1 MIGWVA
7 FFFLPKEV
15 YMFTMAEV
23 KVSHLFDNLCPCMNA
38 LLQSSFRIKGEISHL
53 PPVTALFIP
62 LILCHHLLPTR
73 FNIIYIIF
81 WGLKIDGFYK
91 SNQLNFRSV
100 SESHT
105 QALGTMIFLLK
116 YYINYGSCTL
126 VQSPLYFLL
135 PLLHVI
141 WGFLFVC
148 FFNHCCT

>member
-1 MIGWVA
+1 MSFLFFDQLRWNDLCVKPLTNHNTSLSSIQSVIITLMIGWVA

-15 YMFTMAEV
+15 HMFTMAEV
-23 KVSHLFDNLCPCMNA
+23 KVSHLIDNLCPCMNA

-62 LILCHHLLPTR
+62 LTLCHHLLPTR

-100 SESHT
+100 SESHR
-105 QALGTMIFLLK
+105 L
-116 YYINYGSCTL
+116 
-126 VQSPLYFLL
+126 
-135 PLLHVI
+135 
-141 WGFLFVC
+141 
-148 FFNHCCT
+148 